1 MSAIE
6 AALTLY
12 KRTLSPVF
20 AFFGA
25 RCRHYPSCSDY
36 AAESFKRHGALKGGV
51 LTISRLCRCHP
62 FGSSGVDPVP
72 EHLADSGWRL
82 WRYGDWA
89 WTERGG
95 APQN

>member
-1 MSAIE
+1 MSAID
-6 AALTLY
+6 AALALY

-36 AAESFKRHGALKGGV
+36 AAEAIERHGALKGGV
-51 LTISRLCRCHP
+51 LTVSRLCRCHP
-62 FGSSGVDPVP
+62 FGSHGVDPVP
-72 EHLADSGWRL
+72 ESLPDAGWRI

-89 WTERGG
+89 WTARGG
-95 APQN
+95 PAG